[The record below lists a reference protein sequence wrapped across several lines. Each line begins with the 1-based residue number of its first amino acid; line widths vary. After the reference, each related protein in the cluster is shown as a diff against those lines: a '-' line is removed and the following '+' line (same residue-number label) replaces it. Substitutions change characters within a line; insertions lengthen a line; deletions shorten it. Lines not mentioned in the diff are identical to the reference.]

1 MRFFDCKTA
10 PSPRRARIFIAEKG
24 LDIETVEID
33 LGKGEQLSDDFRR
46 INPRCTVPVL
56 ELDDGTCLTE
66 NAGIAAYLEAIAP
79 AAPLLGTSAEE
90 KGSVANWNARI
101 ELEGL
106 WPLADALR
114 NRSKGMVGRAI
125 TGPTDYQQIPELA
138 ERGLARAAEFFE
150 MLNDRL
156 GHAAGDELLA
166 GIAKTLDESVR
177 ETDFLARYGGEEF
190 VVLCPDTDLA
200 GAVTVA
206 EKVRSAIAESSFILD
221 GTSQLS
227 KVTIS
232 IGVAQFE
239 GSRRSFFKA
248 ADQALYRA
256 KGAGKN
262 CVKAARELP
271 DYPDV

>member
-156 GHAAGDELLA
+156 GQSEYVAGDQFSLA
-166 GIAKTLDESVR
+166 DITAIVVVDFAGWVKSGP
-177 ETDFLARYGGEEF
+177 TDAHENTRRWRDI
-190 VVLCPDTDLA
+190 VNKRP
-200 GAVTVA
+200 
-206 EKVRSAIAESSFILD
+206 S
-221 GTSQLS
+221 
-227 KVTIS
+227 IS
-232 IGVAQFE
+232 G
-239 GSRRSFFKA
+239 
-248 ADQALYRA
+248 
-256 KGAGKN
+256 
-262 CVKAARELP
+262 
-271 DYPDV
+271 

>member
-1 MRFFDCKTA
+1 MKFYDCQTA

-33 LGKGEQLSDDFRR
+33 LGKGEQLGDYFRR
-46 INPRCTVPVL
+46 INPRCTVPAL

-79 AAPLLGTSAEE
+79 APPLLGTSAEE
-90 KGSVANWNARI
+90 KGSVANWNARM

-138 ERGLARAAEFFE
+138 ERGIARATEFFE

-156 GHAAGDELLA
+156 GQSEYVAGNHFSLA
-166 GIAKTLDESVR
+166 DITAIVVVDFAGWVKSGPADAHENTKRWRDLVNQRPGIS
-177 ETDFLARYGGEEF
+177 G
-190 VVLCPDTDLA
+190 
-200 GAVTVA
+200 
-206 EKVRSAIAESSFILD
+206 
-221 GTSQLS
+221 
-227 KVTIS
+227 
-232 IGVAQFE
+232 
-239 GSRRSFFKA
+239 
-248 ADQALYRA
+248 
-256 KGAGKN
+256 
-262 CVKAARELP
+262 
-271 DYPDV
+271 